1 MGKAAFGVITAA
13 ILVLLFGYWF
23 VMRSETAVQPPPE
36 RNDVTLRTTT
46 TGDVVG
52 FVDRFGARAWLG
64 LPYAQPP
71 VGDLR
76 WRAPQPPRRE
86 AGLREALLAGNACPQ
101 KPSLLTTDTE
111 AAVTGSEDCLTLN
124 IWSPPNAVNL
134 PVMFWIHGGG
144 NTIGHG
150 AGYNGAYL
158 ATERKVVVVT
168 INYRLG
174 LFGWFRHPALARGDA
189 LDDSGNYGT
198 LDMIAA
204 LNWVRDNI
212 GQFGGDAGNV
222 TVFGESA
229 GAKDTLSMMAS
240 PLAKGLFHKAIVQSG
255 GYRPYTLTQAT
266 SYLEDGGHPAS
277 GPEIVNRLLV
287 QDGKVSDRAAARAI
301 QDDMPAG
308 DVRAYLYQQT
318 PESLYRL
325 FPNGGFGMIDT
336 PDVFADGRVL
346 PKQLAEDVFAS
357 PETHNMVPVILG
369 TNRDEP
375 ALFMTR
381 DPRWVS
387 SWFGVFNRFKDEA
400 AYLRQVR
407 YQALA
412 WKARGVDELA
422 QYMVRAGN
430 PSVFAY
436 RFDWDEEPTLMGFD
450 LAKALG
456 AAHAIEIGFVFG
468 DFEGGLGIGYVY
480 PGNAGQWALSTSMM
494 SYWSQM
500 AYAGDPDR
508 GRDGE
513 NPDWTPWGSDGNT
526 FILLDSPTGDGI
538 RMTDTVVTAA
548 TVKAELAADTS
559 FTDQRDRC
567 ELYVRMFGWDGNFDA
582 DEYAHLGG
590 DGCSQWDPKAF
601 SGF

>member
-1 MGKAAFGVITAA
+1 
-13 ILVLLFGYWF
+13 
-23 VMRSETAVQPPPE
+23 
-36 RNDVTLRTTT
+36 TTT

-240 PLAKGLFHKAIVQSG
+240 PLAKGLFH
-255 GYRPYTLTQAT
+255 
-266 SYLEDGGHPAS
+266 
-277 GPEIVNRLLV
+277 
-287 QDGKVSDRAAARAI
+287 
-301 QDDMPAG
+301 
-308 DVRAYLYQQT
+308 
-318 PESLYRL
+318 
-325 FPNGGFGMIDT
+325 
-336 PDVFADGRVL
+336 
-346 PKQLAEDVFAS
+346 
-357 PETHNMVPVILG
+357 
-369 TNRDEP
+369 
-375 ALFMTR
+375 
-381 DPRWVS
+381 
-387 SWFGVFNRFKDEA
+387 
-400 AYLRQVR
+400 
-407 YQALA
+407 
-412 WKARGVDELA
+412 
-422 QYMVRAGN
+422 
-430 PSVFAY
+430 
-436 RFDWDEEPTLMGFD
+436 
-450 LAKALG
+450 
-456 AAHAIEIGFVFG
+456 
-468 DFEGGLGIGYVY
+468 
-480 PGNAGQWALSTSMM
+480 
-494 SYWSQM
+494 
-500 AYAGDPDR
+500 
-508 GRDGE
+508 
-513 NPDWTPWGSDGNT
+513 
-526 FILLDSPTGDGI
+526 
-538 RMTDTVVTAA
+538 
-548 TVKAELAADTS
+548 
-559 FTDQRDRC
+559 
-567 ELYVRMFGWDGNFDA
+567 
-582 DEYAHLGG
+582 
-590 DGCSQWDPKAF
+590 
-601 SGF
+601 